1 MQKHLF
7 FDLDRTLWDFDQNS
21 KQALIQLF
29 FEAKL
34 HESSLKFND
43 FHKHY
48 IKVNANLWYEY
59 GNKKITK
66 DFLRTERFRKT
77 LEKWKLHDEKL
88 VTHFSDGYVEI
99 SPKQTI
105 LFPNAIETLE
115 ELRKNGFDMHII
127 TNGFK
132 EVQFVKLE
140 NCNLLHYFD
149 VIVCSEEVGINKP
162 AKEIFNYSM
171 NKANAQPEFST
182 MIGDDYEVDIL
193 GAEKAGMKTIHFNP
207 KLKKSQIKH
216 FNQITNL
223 NEIPSKL
230 VGL

>member
-21 KQALIQLF
+21 KEALIQLF
-29 FEAKL
+29 KEAKL
-34 HESSLKFND
+34 HENSLLFED
-43 FHKHY
+43 FHDHY
-48 IKVNANLWYEY
+48 VNINAELWQAY
-59 GNKKITK
+59 GRKEISKEH
-66 DFLRTERFRKT
+66 LRNERFRKT
-77 LEKWKLHDEKL
+77 LEKWELHDEKL
-88 VTHFSDGYVEI
+88 VNHFSDGYVEI
-99 SPKQTI
+99 SPKQTM
-105 LFPNAIETLE
+105 LFPNTIEMLE
-115 ELRKNGFDMHII
+115 ELRNYGYEMHII

-132 EVQFVKLE
+132 EVQYTKLE
-140 NCNLLHYFD
+140 NCKLRGYFD

-162 AKEIFNYSM
+162 AKEIFQYSM
-171 NKANAQPEFST
+171 NKANTIAENST

-193 GAEKAGMKTIHFNP
+193 GAENAGMKTIHFNP
-207 KLKKSQIKH
+207 KLEKTQIKY